1 MVSLYRPGFVVIS
14 DDLFRSEDFELGA
27 TKEQEN
33 AMFVFLGLGYVLIQ
47 YFLLQ
52 FFHCKGRTSQ
62 GKAGELIL
70 VVRTL
75 QGWWTDQPCNS
86 PGTEPGFRV
95 EC

>member
-14 DDLFRSEDFELGA
+14 DDLFRFEDFELGA

-52 FFHCKGRTSQ
+52 LFHCKHHNFIFT
-62 GKAGELIL
+62 
-70 VVRTL
+70 
-75 QGWWTDQPCNS
+75 CN
-86 PGTEPGFRV
+86 
-95 EC
+95 